1 MIGNLDLVLIGKII
15 FQKKLSLQKIQFMFV
30 KEMKKLKMNIMSK
43 KNKKQNDELIER
55 INEIQ
60 SQLND
65 VKSDAGVEVEEGN
78 IVFTRQQLE
87 DFLIDYTNKVN
98 QYIFDEMFN
107 SLDDNDVVTIE
118 VDGRVISPSIDEDV
132 LRDAFS
138 TATLEVDSDIIMEY
152 ADESMSEVGVI

>member
-1 MIGNLDLVLIGKII
+1 
-15 FQKKLSLQKIQFMFV
+15 
-30 KEMKKLKMNIMSK
+30 MKTPKMNIMSK

-55 INEIQ
+55 IKEIQ

-65 VKSDAGVEVEEGN
+65 VKSDAGIVVEEGD

-87 DFLIDYTNKVN
+87 NFLIDYTNKVN

-107 SLDDNDVVTIE
+107 SLDDNDVVSIE
-118 VDGRVISPSIDEDV
+118 VDGRVIIPSIDEDA
-132 LRDAFS
+132 LRDAFI
-138 TATLEVDSDIIMEY
+138 TATDEVDSDIIMEY

>member
-1 MIGNLDLVLIGKII
+1 
-15 FQKKLSLQKIQFMFV
+15 
-30 KEMKKLKMNIMSK
+30 MSK

-55 INEIQ
+55 IKEIQ

-65 VKSDAGVEVEEGN
+65 VKSDAGIVVEEGD

-87 DFLIDYTNKVN
+87 NFLIDYTNKVN

-107 SLDDNDVVTIE
+107 SLDDNDVVSIE
-118 VDGRVISPSIDEDV
+118 VDGRVIIPSIDEDA
-132 LRDAFS
+132 LRDAFI
-138 TATLEVDSDIIMEY
+138 TATDEVDSDIIMEY